1 MGSEAIRRIVAL
13 GTVAL
18 AVVVQSVAT
27 RDAGAD
33 QSFSAHDFGVKLLE
47 AQLSAPLSPA
57 GPFAPSPTAA
67 GPTLPAATFLAQL
80 AEPAPLLSQSATRE
94 PVWLD
99 ALPSEVGPDVA
110 RVDRS
115 LDRELLNRDSVG
127 SLIEISENDVLIP
140 ARLTFLGGTR

>member
-1 MGSEAIRRIVAL
+1 MGSEAIRRIFAL

-33 QSFSAHDFGVKLLE
+33 QSFHAHDFGVELLE
-47 AQLSAPLSPA
+47 AELAAPVSTAIPL
-57 GPFAPSPTAA
+57 APPPTAA

-80 AEPAPLLSQSATRE
+80 AEPAPLLTQTRRE
-94 PVWLD
+94 PVWRSV
-99 ALPSEVGPDVA
+99 LPSEIGRDVT

-140 ARLTFLGGTR
+140 ARLRYFGGTR